1 MKRTFVKPTTE
12 IINLQVEQ
20 LLVSDFYSGGPSFVG
35 AIDDIDW

>member
-20 LLVSDFYSGGPSFVG
+20 LLVTDFFSGGPFFVG
-35 AIDDIDW
+35 GIDDIGF